1 MKNNFKIIFGT
12 FLVVLS
18 ILITVSIFSFMYNWQ
33 EDQSLINGLFNS
45 DDKINNIGKKIG
57 FYLSYYLVYKSF
69 GIGSLLICLNILIV
83 GLSLSF
89 NKGVNNILNRSFI
102 LLFSCIWVSIFCG
115 YFISNKIYAGVFG
128 FEVKNLIIN
137 FSGDIGLILLLLFG
151 IIVFMITV
159 LNLTPIKLFNFLGSI
174 VKMLKEKIKPNNSTG
189 IETIDDNQKTINEE
203 NSFVFK
209 NDVDN
214 DEIKPTIENFSKFD
228 LEKNKDDI
236 INSND
241 NIEMK
246 IETIS
251 DEERINSES
260 ENILKKYGEFD
271 PTLELKG
278 YKQPQIKLL
287 SEHNNDGVITINQE
301 ELEENKEKIIDTLKN
316 YKIGIDKIKATI
328 GPTVTL
334 YEIIPEA
341 GVRISKIKNLEDDIA
356 LSLSAL
362 GIRII
367 APIPGKGTIGIEV
380 PNKSRK
386 IVSMK
391 SLISSKKFQE
401 AEMELPLA
409 LGKTIS
415 NETFVVDFS
424 RMPHLLMAGATGQGK
439 SVGINAI
446 ITSLLYKKHPSEIKF
461 ILVDPKKVEL
471 TLFNKIE
478 RHYLAKLP
486 ASEEPII
493 TDNKVVIK
501 TLNSLCI
508 EMEQRYDLLKNGLCR
523 NIKEYNI
530 KFKKR
535 KLNPNDGH
543 KFLPYLVLVIDE
555 FADLIMTTGK
565 EVETPI
571 ARLAQ
576 LARAVGIHLLIATQ
590 RPSVNVITGLIKANF
605 PARIA
610 FRVTSKVDSRTILD
624 SGGADQ
630 LIGRGDMLY
639 TQGNDLT
646 RLQCGFID
654 TDEIEKITELIGAQK
669 GYSDSYILPEYIE
682 EDNNQSNTINIDE
695 RDSLF
700 KDAAEV
706 IVTAQQGS
714 ASLIQRKLKLG
725 YNRAGRIIDQL
736 ESAGIVG
743 RFEGSKARSVLVKN
757 LVELEQLLKNE

>member
-137 FSGDIGLILLLLFG
+137 FSGEIGLILLLLFG